1 MKLTSANLDAL
12 RVGFKKHFQAGFDME
27 AGRDDYLKIAE
38 VVSSTS
44 GEEKYGWLGELPGM
58 RKWVGDRV
66 VHAMEEHDYS
76 IKNEDFELTV
86 GVDRNHIADDTLG
99 TYSTKFK
106 VLGRAAARHPNEL
119 VFAALKNGFVTECY
133 DGQNFFDTDHP
144 VKDKDGHTINT
155 VANTDGGS
163 GTPWFLLA
171 TNALIKPIIF
181 QARKEPE
188 FVSKDGQTDD
198 NVFMQKR
205 FIYGVD
211 ARRSVG
217 YSMWQLAWGS
227 KQTLD
232 ADHYAAAR
240 AAIGGMKN
248 DYGQPMGIQPNLL
261 VVPRSMEAQAL
272 ELLNA
277 ERNAAGATNV
287 WRNTAEL
294 FICDWL

>member
-12 RVGFKKHFQAGFDME
+12 RVGFKKHFQDAFNAQ
-27 AGRDDYLKIAE
+27 AGREDYLKIAE
-38 VVSSTS
+38 VVPSTAS
-44 GEEKYGWLGELPGM
+44 EEKFGWLGELPGM
-58 RKWVGDRV
+58 RKWGGDRV
-66 VHAMEEHDYS
+66 VHALEEHDYA

-86 GVDRNHIADDTLG
+86 GVDRNHIEDDTLG

-119 VFAALKNGFVTECY
+119 VFEALLNGFTTECY

-144 VKDKDGHTINT
+144 VIDKDGNTINT
-155 VANTDGGS
+155 VANTDGGA

-171 TNALIKPIIF
+171 TNELIKPIIF
-181 QARKEPE
+181 QDRKKAQ
-188 FVSKDGQTDD
+188 FVNKDNVTDD
-198 NVFMQKR
+198 NVFMQKK
-205 FIYGVD
+205 FLYGVD
-211 ARRSVG
+211 SRCNVG
-217 YSMWQLAWGS
+217 YGFWQMAWGS

-232 ADHYAAAR
+232 AAHYKAAR
-240 AAIGGMKN
+240 AAIGGMKG
-248 DYGQPMGIQPNLL
+248 DHGQPLGISPNLL
-261 VVPRSMEAQAL
+261 VVPRSLEGEAL

-277 ERNAAGATNV
+277 DRNAAGATNV

>member
-1 MKLTSANLDAL
+1 MQLTSANLDAL

-38 VVSSTS
+38 VVPSTA
-44 GEEKYGWLGELPGM
+44 GEERYGWLGELPGM

-76 IKNEDFELTV
+76 IQNEDFELTV
-86 GVDRNHIADDTLG
+86 GVDRNHIEDDTLG

-106 VLGRAAARHPNEL
+106 VLGRAAARHPNEMVFGAL
-119 VFAALKNGFVTECY
+119 LNGFAAECY

-181 QARKEPE
+181 QDRKKPQ

-198 NVFMQKR
+198 NVFMQKK

-211 ARRSVG
+211 ARRNVG

-232 ADHYAAAR
+232 AAHYKAAR

-248 DYGQPMGIQPNLL
+248 DYGQPMGIKPNLL
-261 VVPRSMEAQAL
+261 VVPRSMEGVAL

-294 FICDWL
+294 FVCDWL